1 MLNSR
6 FCLILNFSCVEDI
19 VLYSGDTA
27 ENKIDML
34 PKIMALTAIRNK
46 ADNLNDV
53 YIALQYYIA
62 KETLETICK
71 SVSKELDS
79 DRRLKTLFGG
89 SDM

>member
-6 FCLILNFSCVEDI
+6 FCLILNFCYVEDI
-19 VLYSGDTA
+19 VLCSGDTA

-34 PKIMALTAIRNK
+34 PKIMALTAIRRNK

-53 YIALQYYIA
+53 YISLQYYVA
-62 KETLETICK
+62 KETLEAIYK

-79 DRRLKTLFGG
+79 D
-89 SDM
+89 

>member
-6 FCLILNFSCVEDI
+6 FGLILNFCYVEDI
-19 VLYSGDTA
+19 VLCSGDTA

-34 PKIMALTAIRNK
+34 PKIMALTAIRRNK

-53 YIALQYYIA
+53 YISLQYYVA
-62 KETLETICK
+62 KETLEAIYK

-79 DRRLKTLFGG
+79 D
-89 SDM
+89 

>member
-6 FCLILNFSCVEDI
+6 FGLILNFCYVEDI

-34 PKIMALTAIRNK
+34 PKIMALTAIRRNK

-53 YIALQYYIA
+53 YISLQYYVA
-62 KETLETICK
+62 KETLEAIYK

-79 DRRLKTLFGG
+79 D
-89 SDM
+89 

>member
-6 FCLILNFSCVEDI
+6 FCLILNFCYVEDI
-19 VLYSGDTA
+19 VLCSGDTA

-34 PKIMALTAIRNK
+34 PKIMALTAIRRNK

-53 YIALQYYIA
+53 YISLQYYIA
-62 KETLETICK
+62 KETLEAIYK

-79 DRRLKTLFGG
+79 D
-89 SDM
+89 

>member
-6 FCLILNFSCVEDI
+6 FCLILNFCCVEDI
-19 VLYSGDTA
+19 VLYSEDTA

-79 DRRLKTLFGG
+79 D
-89 SDM
+89 

>member
-6 FCLILNFSCVEDI
+6 FCLILNFCYVEDI
-19 VLYSGDTA
+19 VLCSGDTA

-34 PKIMALTAIRNK
+34 PKIMALTAIRRNK

-53 YIALQYYIA
+53 YISLQYYVA
-62 KETLETICK
+62 KETLEAIYK

-79 DRRLKTLFGG
+79 V
-89 SDM
+89 